1 MTGKK
6 AATSSLFNKINKE
19 KNVAKIFLKN
29 SFLDKSIFVKI
40 DGNTIYLK
48 PGEKKEYYTEKYS
61 IKLYAQPDIKS
72 KVSLDWLTVLLTE
85 AINTDSRSR
94 IVCEVCCEIPVADNE
109 KITFSENKYRV
120 NSSITLISAFV
131 DSDLCAEQAVNYITL
146 DLKTA
151 IKKHT
156 LQQMIFLSG
165 LPLIIA
171 GAVYQLF
178 NFDVKVLVAVIILFF
193 VAFIPSA
200 KSVKKFNSICRNS
213 DTYLKSAIDGR
224 SSLDIL
230 ENVAEKVATDSESSK
245 KAKTAA
251 KLFKKWIN

>member
-6 AATSSLFNKINKE
+6 AATLSLFNKVNKE

-29 SFLDKSIFVKI
+29 NFLDKSIFVKI
-40 DGNTIYLK
+40 DGDTIYLK
-48 PGEKKEYYTEKYS
+48 PGEKKEYFTDKYS
-61 IKLYAQPDIKS
+61 LKLYAQPDIKS

-94 IVCEVCCEIPVADNE
+94 IVCGVCCEIPVADKE
-109 KITFSENKYRV
+109 KIAFSENKYRV

-146 DLKTA
+146 DLKKA

-171 GAVYQLF
+171 GAVYLLF
-178 NFDVKVLVAVIILFF
+178 NFDVKLLLAVIILFF
-193 VAFIPSA
+193 IAFIPSA

-213 DTYLKSAIDGR
+213 DKYLKSKIDER

-245 KAKTAA
+245 KAKVAA